1 MILVIDNYDSFV
13 HNLARHFHQLKC
25 QTEVIRNDKISTLD
39 IEHMSPDA
47 IVLSPGPCTPDEAGC
62 SLEIVKNFHHRIP
75 MLGICLGHQ
84 TIVKAL
90 GGQVVMANEPVHGR
104 QSRVTHTGSPMFFG
118 ISEEFN
124 AGRYH
129 SLVAQIPKLPEQLVV
144 SGRSDD
150 GTIMAVE
157 HKTHPVVGL
166 QFHPESI
173 LTDCGYRLLYN
184 FLSLAQ
190 LASSESSDAFAKLC
204 ESNELKDLLP
214 STTIRSD
221 RLSTASADEPSRGGT
236 SA

>member
-13 HNLARHFHQLKC
+13 HNLARHFHQLKYE
-25 QTEVIRNDKISTLD
+25 TEVIRNDKITIRE
-39 IEHMSPDA
+39 IEQMAPDA

-62 SLEIVKNFHHRIP
+62 SLEIVRHFQDRIP

-90 GGQVVMANEPVHGR
+90 GGQIVMANEPVHGR
-104 QSRVTHTGSPMFFG
+104 QSRVIHADSPMFHG
-118 ISEEFN
+118 IAEEFS

-129 SLVAQIPKLPEQLVV
+129 SLVAQISKLPDELTVTA
-144 SGRSDD
+144 RSDD

-157 HKTHPVVGL
+157 HQSHPVVGL

-184 FLSLAQ
+184 FLKIANLVRE
-190 LASSESSDAFAKLC
+190 ESSAAFANLC
-204 ESNELKDLLP
+204 KSNELEYLIP
-214 STTIRSD
+214 ATAIRSQ
-221 RLSTASADEPSRGGT
+221 RLTTADAQEPQLGG
-236 SA
+236 APE

>member
-13 HNLARHFHQLKC
+13 HNLARHFHQLNC
-25 QTEVIRNDKISTLD
+25 DTEVIRNDKITTRD
-39 IEHMSPDA
+39 IEQMSPDA

-62 SLEIVKNFHHRIP
+62 SLEIVRHFQHRIP

-90 GGQVVMANEPVHGR
+90 GGHVVMANEPVHGR
-104 QSRVTHTGSPMFFG
+104 QSRVIHTSSPMFHG
-118 ISEEFN
+118 ITTEFN

-129 SLVAQIPKLPEQLVV
+129 SLVAQISKLPEDLRVTA
-144 SGRSDD
+144 RSDD

-157 HKTHPVVGL
+157 HQSHPVVGL

-184 FLSLAQ
+184 FLTLAN
-190 LASSESSDAFAKLC
+190 LLSKETSKSFSRLC
-204 ESNELKDLLP
+204 QFNELEDLSP
-214 STTIRSD
+214 PTAIRSH
-221 RLSTASADEPSRGGT
+221 RLSTAIADNPNPGGI
-236 SA
+236 SE